1 MTPSLSG
8 SSLRRHAAG
17 AMTLFLSAMLV
28 TGCTPP
34 SHQDS
39 AKKVDTATES
49 PTRPDSY
56 LTNLAETAAASTPPT
71 KNEPG
76 VIDCIGP
83 AQVKPS
89 ALHITCLDNADF
101 VTHLVWEKWDKKEAA
116 ASGLRVS
123 QTTKKK
129 KNVTTYSAVKITL
142 TDPAETPSGVVFT
155 TIEVDD
161 EPITGVPDLA
171 PPKS

>member
-1 MTPSLSG
+1 MTTSVSG
-8 SSLRRHAAG
+8 SSLRRHVAG
-17 AMTLFLSAMLV
+17 AMTLFLSATLV
-28 TGCTPP
+28 ASCTPP

-39 AKKVDTATES
+39 TKKVDTATES
-49 PTRPDSY
+49 PMKPDSY
-56 LTNLAETAAASTPPT
+56 LKNLAKAAIATTPPM

-83 AQVKPS
+83 AQVKPT
-89 ALHITCLDNADF
+89 ALHITCLDDADF

-129 KNVTTYSAVKITL
+129 KKVTTYSAVKITL
-142 TDPAETPSGVVFT
+142 ADPTETPSGVVFT

-171 PPKS
+171 APKS